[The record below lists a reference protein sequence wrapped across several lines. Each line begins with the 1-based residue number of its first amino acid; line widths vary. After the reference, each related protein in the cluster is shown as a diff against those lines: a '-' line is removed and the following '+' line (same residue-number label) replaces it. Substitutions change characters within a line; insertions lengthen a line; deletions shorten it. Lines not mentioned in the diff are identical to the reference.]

1 MAMNYFYFIKENYLN
16 LGLKVPKIVHFSA
29 GRIFLKFVWRAAV
42 LLEATVDNFLLLI
55 VAVVEVGIWAR
66 TDSMKNILHH
76 DTEELC
82 GTGVTGGFLKTAHTI
97 NAFLIQSFGP
107 EIQARN

>member
-1 MAMNYFYFIKENYLN
+1 MAMNYFSFIK
-16 LGLKVPKIVHFSA
+16 KQPKFRTKSA
-29 GRIFLKFVWRAAV
+29 PDRPLFGRTDFLKFVWRAAV

-55 VAVVEVGIWAR
+55 VAVVEVGIWAS

-76 DTEELC
+76 DTKECC

-97 NAFLIQSFGP
+97 NGFLIQIFGP
-107 EIQARN
+107 EIQAQN